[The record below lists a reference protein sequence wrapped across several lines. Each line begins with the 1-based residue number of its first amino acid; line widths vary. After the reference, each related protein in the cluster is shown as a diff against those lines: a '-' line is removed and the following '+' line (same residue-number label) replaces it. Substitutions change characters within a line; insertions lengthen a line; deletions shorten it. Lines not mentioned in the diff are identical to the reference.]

1 MAAVVQHKSQLLG
14 RQAGAALDEK
24 NKGLG
29 NLRLSSGR
37 TVAICELHFICRG
50 HGLLHA
56 VV

>member
-1 MAAVVQHKSQLLG
+1 MVQHKSQLLG

-29 NLRLSSGR
+29 NLRFSSGR